1 MVDGRVAGRG
11 WNVVAWGK
19 TIVGT
24 CHRMSAAK
32 IDAEMFRKSGF
43 SQGPWQEI

>member
-19 TIVGT
+19 SLAKEQTVKAIEKGT
-24 CHRMSAAK
+24 
-32 IDAEMFRKSGF
+32 
-43 SQGPWQEI
+43 